1 MCNEQEML
9 NICMKPKE
17 YKRQL
22 HIYLSSKVVCV
33 YQQGNSINY

>member
-17 YKRQL
+17 YERHL
-22 HIYLSSKVVCV
+22 RVCMSSEVVDV
-33 YQQGNSINY
+33 YQ